1 MMSLGASSERM
12 LMDSGLGS
20 ESIDRVRELS
30 MGFRRRLLAQEEEAV
45 ARREKSAVVQNV
57 LNALVSDEVG
67 AREGIYRTE
76 HKGYEKLSRVYDEY
90 RNYFL
95 NETAKNEQRARYDEW
110 RDLQIR
116 KLEQEKYR
124 QMHATLLKQH
134 K

>member
-12 LMDSGLGS
+12 LMDSGLGT

-30 MGFRRRLLAQEEEAV
+30 MGFRRRLIAQDEEAV

-67 AREGIYRTE
+67 TREGIYRAE
-76 HKGYEKLSRVYDEY
+76 QKGYEKLSRVYDEY

-95 NETAKNEQRARYDEW
+95 NETAKNEQRARYEEW